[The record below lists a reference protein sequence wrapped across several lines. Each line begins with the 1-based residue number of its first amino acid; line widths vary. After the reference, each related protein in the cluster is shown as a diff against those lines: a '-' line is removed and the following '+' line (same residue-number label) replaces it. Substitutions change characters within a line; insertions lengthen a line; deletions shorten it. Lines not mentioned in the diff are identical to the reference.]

1 MLSRVP
7 ASGAADPGTIN
18 TSEKETGRYGMARGE
33 LARFL
38 RDRREG
44 LRPGHVGL
52 PAGPRRRTPG
62 LRREEVADLACM
74 SVDYY
79 VRLEQARGP
88 RPSPR
93 ILEALAGALRLAPA
107 ERTHLFRLAGVVPQP
122 PAGPPREVRPYV
134 AGLLRRIPE
143 TAVVVTAATY
153 DVIAWNPLAEALLG
167 NLRAQPNL
175 ARRRFLF
182 RDQVLTT
189 GHEEFGEIAVAR
201 LQAAADRYPRDA
213 ALAAQ
218 LAELRAASAEFNEI
232 WATNPVCAPG
242 HRTKT
247 MTHPELGRLRI
258 NCDILT
264 VPDDDQQVVF
274 MTADPDT
281 PTARALRH
289 LATQVS

>member
-1 MLSRVP
+1 
-7 ASGAADPGTIN
+7 
-18 TSEKETGRYGMARGE
+18 MARDE
-33 LARFL
+33 LAHFL

-44 LRPGHVGL
+44 LRPGDVGL
-52 PAGPRRRTPG
+52 SAAPRRRTPG

-88 RPSPR
+88 RPSQR
-93 ILEALAGALRLAPA
+93 ILSSLAGALRLAPV
-107 ERTHLFRLAGVVPQP
+107 ERTHLFRLAGVTPEP
-122 PAGPPREVRPYV
+122 PAGPPREVRPHV
-134 AGLLRRIPE
+134 AGLLHRIPE

-167 NLRAQPNL
+167 NLGAQPNL
-175 ARRRFLF
+175 ARRRFLL
-182 RDQVLTT
+182 RDEVMTT
-189 GHEEFGEIAVAR
+189 GHEEFGEFAVAR
-201 LQAAADRYPRDA
+201 LRAAADRYPHDE
-213 ALAAQ
+213 ALAVL
-218 LAELRAASAEFNEI
+218 LAELRSGSAEFNEI
-232 WATNPVCAPG
+232 WATNPVRAPG

-247 MTHPELGRLRI
+247 MTHPELGRLHI

-289 LATQVS
+289 LAVQVA

>member
-1 MLSRVP
+1 
-7 ASGAADPGTIN
+7 
-18 TSEKETGRYGMARGE
+18 MARSE

-44 LRPGHVGL
+44 LRPGDVGL
-52 PAGPRRRTPG
+52 PAGLRRRTPG
-62 LRREEVADLACM
+62 LRREEVADLARM

-93 ILEALAGALRLAPA
+93 ILESLAGALQLAPA
-107 ERTHLFRLAGVVPQP
+107 ERTHLFRLAGVVPMP
-122 PAGPPREVRPYV
+122 PTAPSRKVRPHV
-134 AGLLRRIPE
+134 AALLNRIPE

-153 DVIAWNPLAEALLG
+153 DVVAWNPLAGALLG
-167 NLRAQPNL
+167 DLRGRPNL

-182 RDQVLTT
+182 RDEVLTT

-201 LQAAADRYPRDA
+201 LRAAADRYPRDA
-213 ALAAQ
+213 GLSAL
-218 LAELRAASAEFNEI
+218 LAELRTGSAEFDEI
-232 WATNPVCAPG
+232 WATNPVRAPG

-258 NCDILT
+258 NCDILQ

-289 LATQVS
+289 LAAQVA

>member
-1 MLSRVP
+1 
-7 ASGAADPGTIN
+7 
-18 TSEKETGRYGMARGE
+18 MARDE

-44 LRPGHVGL
+44 LRPGDVGL
-52 PAGPRRRTPG
+52 LAGTRRRTPG
-62 LRREEVADLACM
+62 LRREEVAGLACM

-93 ILEALAGALRLAPA
+93 ILQALAGALRLVPA
-107 ERTHLFRLAGVVPQP
+107 ERTHLFRLAGVAPEP
-122 PAGPPREVRPYV
+122 PLGPPREVRPYV
-134 AGLLRRIPE
+134 AGLLHRMPE
-143 TAVVVTAATY
+143 TAVVVTAASY

-167 NLRAQPNL
+167 NLRARPNL

-201 LQAAADRYPRDA
+201 LRAAAGRYPRDA
-213 ALAAQ
+213 ALAAL
-218 LAELRAASAEFNEI
+218 LAELRAGSAEFSEI
-232 WATNPVCAPG
+232 WATNPVRAPG

-274 MTADPDT
+274 MTADPAT
-281 PTARALRH
+281 PTARALHH
-289 LATQVS
+289 LAAQVA